1 MMEGLISPSFTCLM
15 YTMKTSI
22 TPTPWVAVKIT
33 PVEPLGSYTQSSV
46 SPPPPSLLLTML
58 FPSLFTQT
66 RDWLVGRSF
75 VWLAQLQ

>member
-1 MMEGLISPSFTCLM
+1 MEGLISPSFTCLI
-15 YTMKTSI
+15 YTVRISIVPTS
-22 TPTPWVAVKIT
+22 WVAVKIT

-46 SPPPPSLLLTML
+46 PPPRSLLLTML

-66 RDWLVGRSF
+66 RDGLVGRSF